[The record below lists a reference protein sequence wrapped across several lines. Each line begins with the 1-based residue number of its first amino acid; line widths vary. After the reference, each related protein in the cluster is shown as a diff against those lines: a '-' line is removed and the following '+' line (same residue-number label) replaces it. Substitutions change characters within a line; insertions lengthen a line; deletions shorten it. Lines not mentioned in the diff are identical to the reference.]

1 MSDDEKR
8 RGSDWVSIVHGVK
21 YVPPKLTLLPPSPP
35 EVYEDS
41 TSTPTKRFE
50 DHVEARLKVFSGSS
64 HPTLARQICANLGIE
79 LGGSHTVKF
88 SNDNMMV
95 QITENVRECDV
106 FVVQTSCPPVHDN
119 FFELLMMIDAL
130 KSASAARITA
140 VMPYIPYIRSDKKD
154 RPRISIT
161 AKLVARLLEEA
172 GADRVLTMDLHTP
185 QAQGFFDV
193 PVDQLTG
200 AATISDR
207 LKREDL
213 SDWILV
219 AADVGEAK
227 DIGRYANRLDLQF
240 AIIDKRR
247 VGDNTT
253 PEAVHLIGSVE
264 GKTALVVD
272 DEIASGGTLV
282 TAAEFLKKHGATRV
296 VAAATHGVFSS
307 GAIERIDNSW
317 IEKVIVTD
325 TMPIDSKSSSKIEVL
340 STADNFASAIA
351 RIHDGRS
358 VSALF

>member
-1 MSDDEKR
+1 M
-8 RGSDWVSIVHGVK
+8 
-21 YVPPKLTLLPPSPP
+21 
-35 EVYEDS
+35 
-41 TSTPTKRFE
+41 
-50 DHVEARLKVFSGSS
+50 EARLKVFSGSS
-64 HPTLARQICANLGIE
+64 HPQLANEICANLGIE
-79 LGGSHTVKF
+79 LGSSHTVKF

-95 QITENVRECDV
+95 QIDENVRECDV
-106 FVVQTSCPPVHDN
+106 FVVQTSCPPVHEN

-161 AKLVARLLEEA
+161 AKLTARLLQEA

-193 PVDQLTG
+193 PVDQLAG
-200 AATISDR
+200 AGPICER

-213 SDWILV
+213 SNWILV

-247 VGDNTT
+247 VGDNTK

-272 DEIASGGTLV
+272 DEIASGGTLI

-296 VAAATHGVFSS
+296 IAAATHAVFSAGAEQRIES
-307 GAIERIDNSW
+307 GW
-317 IEKVIVTD
+317 IEKCIVTD
-325 TMPIDSKSSSKIEVL
+325 TIPNLGLTSPKIEVL
-340 STADNFASAIA
+340 STADLFGSAIA

>member
-1 MSDDEKR
+1 M
-8 RGSDWVSIVHGVK
+8 
-21 YVPPKLTLLPPSPP
+21 
-35 EVYEDS
+35 
-41 TSTPTKRFE
+41 
-50 DHVEARLKVFSGSS
+50 EARLKVFSGSS
-64 HPTLARQICANLGIE
+64 HPQLAEEICKNLGIT
-79 LGGSHTVKF
+79 LGASHTVRF
-88 SNDNMMV
+88 SNENLMV
-95 QITENVRECDV
+95 QIEENVRECDV
-106 FVVQTSCPPVHDN
+106 FVVQTSCPPVHQN

-161 AKLVARLLEEA
+161 AKLVARLLETA

-185 QAQGFFDV
+185 QAQGFFDI
-193 PVDQLTG
+193 PVDQLMG
-200 AATISDR
+200 AGPICDR

-213 SDWILV
+213 SNWILV

-247 VGDNTT
+247 VGDNTK
-253 PEAVHLIGSVE
+253 PEAVHLIGEVE

-272 DEIASGGTLV
+272 DEIASGGTL
-282 TAAEFLKKHGATRV
+282 TAASEFLKQHGAKNV
-296 VAAATHGVFSS
+296 IAAATHAVFSDR
-307 GAIERIDNSW
+307 AVDRIDAAW
-317 IEKVIVTD
+317 IDKVIVTD
-325 TMPIDSKSSSKIEVL
+325 TIPVDASSPKIEVL
-340 STADNFASAIA
+340 STADLFASAIA

>member
-1 MSDDEKR
+1 M
-8 RGSDWVSIVHGVK
+8 
-21 YVPPKLTLLPPSPP
+21 
-35 EVYEDS
+35 
-41 TSTPTKRFE
+41 
-50 DHVEARLKVFSGSS
+50 EARLKVFSGSS
-64 HPTLARQICANLGIE
+64 HKQLATEICSNLGIE
-79 LGGSHTVKF
+79 LGASHTVKF
-88 SNDNMMV
+88 SNDNIMV
-95 QITENVRECDV
+95 QIDENVRECDV
-106 FVVQTSCPPVHDN
+106 FVVQTSCPPVHEH

-130 KSASAARITA
+130 KSASASRITA

-161 AKLVARLLEEA
+161 AKLTARLLQEA

-193 PVDQLTG
+193 PVDQLAG
-200 AATISDR
+200 AGPICDR

-213 SDWILV
+213 SNWILV

-247 VGDNTT
+247 VGDNKT
-253 PEAVHLIGSVE
+253 PEAVHLIGNVE

-272 DEIASGGTLV
+272 DEIASGGTLI
-282 TAAEFLKKHGATRV
+282 AAADFLKKHGATRV
-296 VAAATHGVFSS
+296 IAAATHAVLSQ
-307 GAIERIDNSW
+307 GAVDRIEAGWIERL
-317 IEKVIVTD
+317 IVTD
-325 TMPIDSKSSSKIEVL
+325 TIPSADALRAKKIEVL
-340 STADNFASAIA
+340 STADLFASAIA